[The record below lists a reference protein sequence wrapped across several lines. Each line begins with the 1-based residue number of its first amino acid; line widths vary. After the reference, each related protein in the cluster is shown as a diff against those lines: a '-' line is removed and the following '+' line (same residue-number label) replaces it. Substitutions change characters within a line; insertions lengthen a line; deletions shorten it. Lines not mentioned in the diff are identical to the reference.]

1 MERVK
6 EFLTSLCDTNLVK
19 GIEKK
24 YNQLFEYEQGGIT
37 YLKIML
43 DEVFTVSNMVIT
55 MLQKF
60 LKQNAHEGVARV
72 PNKDVWLCAKQVA
85 AMCAR
90 LAKVDTLPQKVPG
103 YILEGF
109 TWCLVVEFKGI
120 HKLLNTADK
129 VRQMRAVSGK
139 QNSNTTLVT
148 VPKLCSKAN
157 GMFLSLNLTNKWNI
171 PQGHWAD
178 AFGKV
183 FYNCGAPD
191 HTSDKCPLPCI
202 EAKITK
208 AKEACVK

>member
-72 PNKDVWLCAKQVA
+72 PNKDV
-85 AMCAR
+85 
-90 LAKVDTLPQKVPG
+90 
-103 YILEGF
+103 
-109 TWCLVVEFKGI
+109 
-120 HKLLNTADK
+120 
-129 VRQMRAVSGK
+129 
-139 QNSNTTLVT
+139 
-148 VPKLCSKAN
+148 
-157 GMFLSLNLTNKWNI
+157 
-171 PQGHWAD
+171 
-178 AFGKV
+178 
-183 FYNCGAPD
+183 
-191 HTSDKCPLPCI
+191 
-202 EAKITK
+202 
-208 AKEACVK
+208 